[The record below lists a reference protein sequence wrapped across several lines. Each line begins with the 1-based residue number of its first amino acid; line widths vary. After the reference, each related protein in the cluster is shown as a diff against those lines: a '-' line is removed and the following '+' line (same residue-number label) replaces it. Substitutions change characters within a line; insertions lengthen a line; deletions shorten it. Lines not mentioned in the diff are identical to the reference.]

1 MSYIEKPEDIVW
13 NVENLAHV
21 DRDAKVVEYQHYEL
35 LYKEYLTLKQELE
48 YNKQKQEGK

>member
-1 MSYIEKPEDIVW
+1 MSHIEKPESIVW

-21 DRDAKVVEYQHYEL
+21 DEDAKVVEYHHYEL

>member
-1 MSYIEKPEDIVW
+1 MSYIYRPEDIVW

-21 DRDAKVVEYQHYEL
+21 DEDAKVVEYHHYKVL
-35 LYKEYLTLKQELE
+35 FVEYLTLKQELE